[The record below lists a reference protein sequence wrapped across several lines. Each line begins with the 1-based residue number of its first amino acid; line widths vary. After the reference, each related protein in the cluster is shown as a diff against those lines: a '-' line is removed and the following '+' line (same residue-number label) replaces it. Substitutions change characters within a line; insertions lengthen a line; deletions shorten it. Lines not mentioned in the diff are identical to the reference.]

1 VEKPVMPDSIQ
12 IPERFTSAMGFDFG
26 TQRIGIAIGQRLTN
40 SAEAL
45 DPIKAKDGI
54 PNWDALQKI
63 IDEWQPHAFVVGLP
77 LNMDG
82 SASDMS
88 RRALKF
94 AKRLEGRYHRPS
106 YTHDERLTSYE
117 AKGMVLENVGHKNFG
132 DYSVDGIAARL
143 ILESW
148 MSAHPRSGETE

>member
-1 VEKPVMPDSIQ
+1 MPESKSTA

-26 TQRIGIAIGQRLTN
+26 TQRIGIAVGQRLTN
-40 SAEAL
+40 SAEAI
-45 DPIKAKDGI
+45 DPIKARDGV
-54 PNWDALQKI
+54 PDWDTLEKI
-63 IDEWQPHAFVVGLP
+63 INEWQPHVFVVGLP

-82 SASDMS
+82 SESDMS
-88 RRALKF
+88 RRANKF
-94 AKRLEGRYHRPS
+94 AKRLEGRFHRPS

-148 MSAHPRSGETE
+148 MSEHPRSGDEV